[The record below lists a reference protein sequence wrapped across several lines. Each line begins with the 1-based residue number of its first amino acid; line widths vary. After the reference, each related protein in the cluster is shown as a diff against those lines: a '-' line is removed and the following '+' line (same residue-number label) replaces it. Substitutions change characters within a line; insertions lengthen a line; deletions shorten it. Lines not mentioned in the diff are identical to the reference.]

1 MAGLFR
7 PKALLQIY
15 RAGVLAAFVLIIHQQ
30 AGWVADQ
37 KAPAVTL
44 RDAGRFFPEARQ
56 IQVHDPSRGLH
67 VVTDPLDKTLGG
79 LMTTAPWTDHIIG
92 YSGPNNLLIVLDP
105 GGTIIRVE
113 LLGSGDTREFVDM
126 VREASDFLPALTGWK
141 PNEQSPPEIDAVSG
155 ATLTSFAVLEGV
167 QERLLGAAPSLR
179 FPDPVTLEEVQT
191 IFPEAHTLQ
200 SETNGVRVFNFANEL
215 IGIALRTSPQAD
227 NISGYQGPT
236 ECLVGLDAGGQTVT
250 GFRLR
255 KSYDTPS
262 YVKQVREAGSV
273 HRLIL
278 NRTVEDLA
286 KLKYPRRNL
295 QGVSGATRTAR
306 AIVESV
312 QRRFAAEVE
321 ERDPSPGWRPK
332 TRDLAMAGV
341 IIAALLM
348 AFTTLR
354 GRRWARLAWQLFLVG
369 YVGLV
374 NHDLLSLS
382 LFAGWTSHGLALQAA
397 PGLVLLTAA
406 ALLIPWGTR
415 RQFYCHHVCPHGA
428 AQQLLGTVFRRR
440 WTIPTKVER
449 WMKRIPGLLLSLII
463 IALLMGWGWDLAALE
478 PFDAWNWKSAGV
490 ATLTLAVFGLV
501 TSLFIPQSYCK
512 YGCPTGAIFSFL
524 RSSGSADRWG
534 RRDALALLLLLA
546 GVAVGGAVRA
556 RPHSAPELE
565 PILLTGHTMGTTWSV
580 KVRDELASPPVLEK
594 TIAKEFEW
602 AESLTSHW
610 REETQISK
618 FNRTH
623 STDPMKVPWPVMTL
637 SRWSAEISRETK
649 GAFDITVGPLV
660 RLWGFGPGAQR
671 DRDPT
676 EADLKALRPRVG
688 WEKLELLDDGL
699 RKQHPEL
706 EVDLSSIAKGWA
718 INKVVDRMEFQSY
731 TDFLVEA
738 GGELRA
744 VGRWEIAIE
753 HPTRT
758 TTLLDES
765 IATSGSY
772 RQNYD
777 KGGKRCTHLI
787 DPRTGRPVTH
797 RTVSVSVRHKDC
809 ARADAWAT
817 ALNVLGVKEGM
828 PVAKR
833 LDLAAQFVVERS
845 EGDLEVIG
853 SPAWT
858 KREQEVAA
866 GR

>member
-7 PKALLQIY
+7 PKSLLPFY

-30 AGWVADQ
+30 AAWVADQ
-37 KAPAVTL
+37 KAPAITL
-44 RDAGRFFPEARQ
+44 HDAGRFFPEARH
-56 IQVHDPSRGLH
+56 IEVHDPSRGLH
-67 VVTDPLDKTLGG
+67 MVTDPLDETLGG

-113 LLGSGDTREFVDM
+113 FLDSGDTGEFVDM
-126 VREASDFLPALTGWK
+126 VREAADFLPALVGWK
-141 PNEQSPPEIDAVSG
+141 PNEEPPPEVEAVSG

-179 FPDPVTLEEVQT
+179 FPDPVTLEEVRA
-191 IFPEAHTLQ
+191 IFPQANRLET
-200 SETNGVRVFNFANEL
+200 ETNGVRVFDLSGEL

-236 ECLVGLDAGGQTVT
+236 ECLVGLDAEGKTVT

-262 YVKQVREAGSV
+262 YVAQVREAGSV
-273 HRLIL
+273 ERLFL
-278 NRTVEDLA
+278 NRTVEELA
-286 KLKYPRRNL
+286 KLKYPRRNP

-306 AIVESV
+306 AIVNSV
-312 QRRFAAEVE
+312 QERFAAEIE
-321 ERDPSPGWRPK
+321 ERNPSAGWRPQ
-332 TRDLAMAGV
+332 TRDLAMVGV
-341 IIAALLM
+341 IIAALFM
-348 AFTTLR
+348 AFTPLR

-369 YVGLV
+369 YVGLL

-382 LFAGWTSHGLALQAA
+382 LFAGWSSHGLALKAA

-415 RQFYCHHVCPHGA
+415 RQFYCHQICPHGA
-428 AQQLLGTVFRRR
+428 AQQLLGQVFRRR
-440 WTIPTKVER
+440 WTIPPKIDR
-449 WMKRIPGLLLSLII
+449 WMKMIPGLLLSLAI
-463 IALLMGWGWDLAALE
+463 IALLMGWAWNLAALE
-478 PFDAWNWKSAGV
+478 PFDAWNWKTAGV
-490 ATLTLAVFGLV
+490 ATLTIAVTGLLA
-501 TSLFIPQSYCK
+501 SLFIPQGYCK
-512 YGCPTGAIFSFL
+512 FGCPTGVIFSFL

-534 RRDALALLLLLA
+534 KRDGVALALLLA
-546 GVAVGGAVRA
+546 GLGVVGAVRA
-556 RPHSAPELE
+556 RPQTEAEPE
-565 PILLTGHTMGTTWSV
+565 PIKLTGHTMGTTWSV
-580 KVRDELASPPVLEK
+580 KVRDDLASAPVLEE

-610 REETQISK
+610 RVDTRISI
-618 FNRTH
+618 FNRAQ
-623 STDPMKVPWPVMTL
+623 STDTMKVPWPVMTL
-637 SRWSAEISRETK
+637 SRWSAEISRETM

-676 EADLKALRPRVG
+676 DAELDAVRLRVG
-688 WEKLELLDDGL
+688 WEQLELLDDGL

-706 EVDLSSIAKGWA
+706 ELDLSGIAKGWA

-744 VGRWEIAIE
+744 VGRWKIAIE
-753 HPTRT
+753 HPPRT

-765 IATSGSY
+765 IATSGTY
-772 RQNYD
+772 RQLYEEGEN
-777 KGGKRCTHLI
+777 RSTHLI

-797 RTVSVSVRHKDC
+797 QTVSVSVRHKDC

-845 EGDLEVIG
+845 EGDLEVIS
-853 SPAWT
+853 SPAW
-858 KREQEVAA
+858 KAREEEV
-866 GR
+866 GEER